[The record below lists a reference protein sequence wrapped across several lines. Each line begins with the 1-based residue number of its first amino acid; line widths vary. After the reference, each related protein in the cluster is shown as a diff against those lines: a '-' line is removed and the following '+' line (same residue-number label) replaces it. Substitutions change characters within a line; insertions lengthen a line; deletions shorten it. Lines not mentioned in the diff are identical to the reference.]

1 MGEHPRLTARKEQG
15 PEIPLL
21 ENGCRVLG
29 DPDGG
34 RDTELGPPQGD
45 RCGLPMR
52 THSRIFLKS
61 GRAA

>member
-1 MGEHPRLTARKEQG
+1 MTARKEQG

-34 RDTELGPPQGD
+34 GDTELGPPQGTD
-45 RCGLPMR
+45 VGSL
-52 THSRIFLKS
+52 
-61 GRAA
+61 